1 MLKSEGLVGN
11 TRRWNNGMYGRS
23 FVTLPFYA
31 HFDVPR
37 GPLIPMLNIDVAL
50 GDVVTVGKF
59 WHV

>member
-1 MLKSEGLVGN
+1 MGN